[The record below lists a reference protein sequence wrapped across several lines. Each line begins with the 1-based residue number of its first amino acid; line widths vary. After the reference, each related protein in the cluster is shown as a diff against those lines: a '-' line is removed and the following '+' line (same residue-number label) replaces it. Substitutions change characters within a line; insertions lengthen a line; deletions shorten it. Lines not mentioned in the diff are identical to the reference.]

1 LFPETTELS
10 VFSGYTEQTPLCTM
24 LKNISET
31 TPLNLDLFPVS
42 GKPVELSFTGDKIS
56 SDGGLL
62 LLREVENQLGLI
74 DRISNC
80 ITDNRDQRYT
90 DHSIKEMLLQ
100 RVFQIAAGYE
110 DCNDCNDLRNDMVF
124 KMCAGRLPQSGPELA
139 SQPTM
144 SRLENSVGYKDLYR
158 MGEVILN
165 NFIESYPDEPE
176 VIIIDCDDTNNNT
189 YGQQELSLFNNYYH
203 DYCYMPLH
211 IYEGLSGRLITTIL
225 KPGRRNKQSDVA
237 SLLKKIIGHIREEW
251 SNTTI
256 IVRGDGHFASPDLMQ
271 WCEDQYKTEYITG
284 LSGNSKLHKLA
295 DVTIK
300 SAVREFKQYG
310 KPVKRYHSFMYQ
322 AGSWKKPERVI
333 VKVEVSNMGTNIRY
347 IVTSLAQFRTKELYE
362 KGYCARGAMELR
374 IKEHKLYL
382 KSDRSSCNSFKANQ
396 FRLFLHSMAYVLLHT
411 LQKEVL
417 QGTEFANVTF
427 KTIQNKIIKTAA
439 WVKELKTKIKIELP
453 RYCPTKAVQIN
464 CLQMFSIMRV

>member
-1 LFPETTELS
+1 
-10 VFSGYTEQTPLCTM
+10 M
-24 LKNISET
+24 LKNNFQS
-31 TPLNLDLFPVS
+31 TPQNLDLFPIS
-42 GKPVELSFTGDKIS
+42 DKPVALSFTGDQIS

-62 LLREVENQLGLI
+62 LLREVESQLGLI
-74 DRISNC
+74 DRISSC
-80 ITDNRDQRYT
+80 VTDDRDQRYI
-90 DHSIKEMLLQ
+90 DHTIKEMLIQ

-110 DCNDCNDLRNDMVF
+110 DCNDCDDLRDDMVF
-124 KMCAGRLPQSGPELA
+124 KMCAGRLPQSGQELA

-144 SRLENSVGYKDLYR
+144 SRLENSVDSKDLYR
-158 MGEVILN
+158 MGVEFLDT
-165 NFIESYPDEPE
+165 FIDSYDREPK
-176 VIIIDCDDTNNNT
+176 VIILDCDDTNNDT

-203 DYCYMPLH
+203 EYCYMPLH
-211 IYEGLSGRLITTIL
+211 IYEGLSGNLITTIL

-237 SLLKKIIGHIREEW
+237 SLLKKLIGRLREEW
-251 SNTTI
+251 ANTMI
-256 IVRGDGHFASPDLMQ
+256 IVRGDGHFASADFMQ
-271 WCEDQYKTEYITG
+271 WCDGEYKTSFITG

-300 SAVREFKQYG
+300 SAEREFKQYSN
-310 KPVKRYHSFMYQ
+310 PVKRYHSFWYQ
-322 AGSWKKPERVI
+322 AGSWAKPQKVV
-333 VKVEVSNMGTNIRY
+333 VKVEVSDMGSNIRY
-347 IVTSLAQFRTKELYE
+347 IVTDLVHFRTRDLYE

-411 LQKEVL
+411 LQKEAL
-417 QGTEFANVTF
+417 RGTEFANATF

-453 RYCPTKAVQIN
+453 RCCPTKTIQSN
-464 CLQMFSIMRV
+464 CLEMFSIMRI